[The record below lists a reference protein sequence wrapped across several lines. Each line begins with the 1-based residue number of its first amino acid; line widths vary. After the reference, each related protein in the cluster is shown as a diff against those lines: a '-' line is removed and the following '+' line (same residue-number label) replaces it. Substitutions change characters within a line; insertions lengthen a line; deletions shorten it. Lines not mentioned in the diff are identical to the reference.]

1 MSGFR
6 IGELSCPTKYFKEA
20 SSINFRRSMTYGFG
34 VLATT
39 ARFAAHK
46 HGIARSHLFEG
57 RGRKVSLSY
66 YTEASSTI
74 T

>member
-1 MSGFR
+1 
-6 IGELSCPTKYFKEA
+6 
-20 SSINFRRSMTYGFG
+20 MTYGFG

-39 ARFAAHK
+39 ASSAAHK
-46 HGIARSHLFEG
+46 HGIARSRLFEG
-57 RGRKVSLSY
+57 RGRKVSLPY

>member
-1 MSGFR
+1 
-6 IGELSCPTKYFKEA
+6 
-20 SSINFRRSMTYGFG
+20 MTYGFG

-46 HGIARSHLFEG
+46 HGIARSRLFEG
-57 RGRKVSLSY
+57 RGRKVSLHY
-66 YTEASSTI
+66 YTGVNSTI